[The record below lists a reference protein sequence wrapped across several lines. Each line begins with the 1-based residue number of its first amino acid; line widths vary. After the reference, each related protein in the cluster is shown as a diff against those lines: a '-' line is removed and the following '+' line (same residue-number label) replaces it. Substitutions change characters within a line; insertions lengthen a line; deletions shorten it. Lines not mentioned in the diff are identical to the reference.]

1 MKDLQMPWLEF
12 YLPKKAMEHLWDSIN
27 NSPYKDARQ
36 DLVGNIS
43 KSVYIEDKDNW
54 FYKNV
59 LKGYIQLSRQHC
71 ESVKPYHPISFFYQ
85 HNGDG
90 DVPPLAAT

>member
-59 LKGYIQLSRQHC
+59 LKEMSEFMFFNDSWKDYHEVYIAK
-71 ESVKPYHPISFFYQ
+71 VKSHPKFY
-85 HNGDG
+85 
-90 DVPPLAAT
+90 LKR